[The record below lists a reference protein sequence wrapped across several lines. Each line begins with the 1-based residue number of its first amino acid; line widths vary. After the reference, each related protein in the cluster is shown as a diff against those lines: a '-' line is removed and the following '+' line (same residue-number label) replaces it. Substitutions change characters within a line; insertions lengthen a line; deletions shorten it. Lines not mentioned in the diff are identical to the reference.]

1 MLDPSSH
8 ANIQR
13 MLHRDLKLKSEL
25 IDELQAETTALN
37 FQVTDLEEEI
47 EQFQV
52 TLDAQA
58 ATYLNLEAI
67 SRTKDAALQKQISLL
82 EVECKR
88 KDKELATS
96 TLALYTEKNEKS
108 KIFQLLEAKLAATEN
123 MMEEKLKRIKFLE
136 SYSRS
141 NA

>member
-1 MLDPSSH
+1 
-8 ANIQR
+8 